1 MRKKPA
7 QMGPRRAIVYNKER
21 WEILSQLRAIASGIM
36 LELDKHNIA
45 SIVHGSIA
53 RGDVTRNSDVDVFIP
68 YLVKSFQ
75 VEFALSDY
83 DVIERKL
90 EQATPLSLIKAH
102 LILEN
107 NAMVTFPVIEP
118 QRRELEFYKFGGAI
132 SLPELKQNKRVAG
145 VDKRLMLIEPSEE
158 GHVEIPLRELSPGR
172 VAKILGVSQDI
183 VEERLRVL
191 QRRAEVGRTGV
202 YLERVLSRDESFET
216 VLSEIASRDPAIR
229 RRINWMR

>member
-1 MRKKPA
+1 
-7 QMGPRRAIVYNKER
+7 
-21 WEILSQLRAIASGIM
+21 
-36 LELDKHNIA
+36 
-45 SIVHGSIA
+45 
-53 RGDVTRNSDVDVFIP
+53 
-68 YLVKSFQ
+68 
-75 VEFALSDY
+75 
-83 DVIERKL
+83 KL

>member
-21 WEILSQLRAIASGIM
+21 WEILSQLRAIASEIM
-36 LELDKHNIA
+36 LQLDKHNIA

-53 RGDVTRNSDVDVFIP
+53 RGDVTRNSDVDIFIP
-68 YLVKSFQ
+68 NMVKSFQ

-90 EQATPLSLIKAH
+90 TQATPLSLIKAH
-102 LILEN
+102 LILDN

-118 QRRELEFYKFGGAI
+118 QRRELEFYRFGGAV
-132 SLPELKQNKRVAG
+132 SLNELKQNKRVAG

-158 GHVEIPLRELSPGR
+158 GHIEIPLSELSLGR

-183 VEERLRVL
+183 IEERLRVL

-216 VLSEIASRDPAIR
+216 VLNEIASRDPAIR
-229 RRINWMR
+229 RRINWMQ